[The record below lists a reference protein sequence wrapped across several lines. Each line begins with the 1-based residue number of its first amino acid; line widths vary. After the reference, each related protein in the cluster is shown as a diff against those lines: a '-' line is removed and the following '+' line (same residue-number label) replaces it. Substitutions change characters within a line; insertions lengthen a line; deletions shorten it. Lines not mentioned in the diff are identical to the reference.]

1 MSLFLKL
8 AYLFF
13 IGSVL
18 GWVIELLFRRFI
30 SSKNPE
36 RKWINP

>member
-1 MSLFLKL
+1 MNLFLKL

-18 GWVIELLFRRFI
+18 GWVLELLFRRFF
-30 SSKNPE
+30 S
-36 RKWINP
+36 